1 MQKAEVQIGNSG
13 LIAQLQ
19 SNLGGN
25 IWQVFQA
32 RHGENAYAAKPS
44 DFGEQR
50 GTVQLL
56 QGTTAIK

>member
-1 MQKAEVQIGNSG
+1 MQQPEVQIGDSG
-13 LIAQLQ
+13 FIAQLQ

-25 IWQVFQA
+25 IWQVIQA
-32 RHGENAYAAKPS
+32 RHGENACAAKLS

-50 GTVQLL
+50 GTVKLL